1 MSENPFSSPEAVDV
15 VPKSRGFSFLRVAL
29 LLGGCF
35 GVLILLTIPNMGR
48 GREAA
53 YRTQCKSNLKH
64 IALALHN
71 YHDVYG
77 SLPPAY
83 TTDESGQPLHSW
95 RTLILPF
102 LEQTE
107 LYNSIGLSKP
117 WNDPA
122 NKAARETSVSAFR
135 CLSSDLPPHHTS
147 YLGASGDAFVFY
159 QHQARSFADITDGTS
174 NTILVLEVPAPL
186 SVPWMSPQDA
196 DEALLNT
203 IRSSEQHNHQG
214 GFQVTLADGSARFI
228 SRTIDEATFSAL
240 LTMAGDDVVGEF

>member
-1 MSENPFSSPEAVDV
+1 MSENPFSSPEAVEV
-15 VPKSRGFSFLRVAL
+15 APKSGGFSFLRVAF
-29 LLGGCF
+29 LLGCCLV
-35 GVLILLTIPNMGR
+35 VLILLFIPNMGR

-53 YRTQCKSNLKH
+53 RRTQCKHNLKQ

-71 YHDVYG
+71 YHDLYG

-102 LEQTE
+102 LEQAE
-107 LYNSIGLSKP
+107 LYNSIDLSKP

-122 NKAARETSVSAFR
+122 NKAARETPVSSFQ
-135 CLSSDLPPHHTS
+135 CPSSDLPAHHTN
-147 YLGASGDAFVFY
+147 YLGVCGDAFIFY
-159 QHQARSFADITDGTS
+159 QDQARSFSDITDGTS
-174 NTILVLEVPAPL
+174 NTILVLEAPAPL

-203 IRSSEQHNHQG
+203 IRSSEQQNHMG
-214 GFQVTLADGSARFI
+214 GFQVALADGSARFI
-228 SRTIDEATFSAL
+228 SSTIDEATFTAL
-240 LTMAGDDVVGEF
+240 LTIANDDVAAEF